1 MMIHNN
7 SVSSAMQYDV
17 KTPEEYLEVIE
28 ADWRKDKLLTVR
40 EMIKAADPALV
51 EGISYKMLSYADDK
65 GDVFCL
71 NAQSGYV
78 SLYIGDT
85 KKVDPSGELLKGFNL
100 GKGCI
105 RIKKTIDLESTG
117 LNEFIQ
123 KAVAIRQA
131 GGDVDC

>member
-65 GDVFCL
+65 GDVCCL
-71 NAQSGYV
+71 NAQRGYV